1 MNTSIIQETSQVNRF
16 YAKVYSFV
24 GLGIGLSALVSALM
38 LTTFQATL
46 VQIMT
51 QGRFWITLVTFAE
64 LALVLVASN
73 MAAKNSPLAL
83 PMFLIYS
90 ALNGFTLSFVV
101 ALYTPGT
108 VLTAFLSSAGLFFA
122 MALIGFVTKKDLS
135 VMGRTL
141 TAVLVGLLLAMIV
154 NIFLASSAF
163 DYLISIAMVVVFSG
177 LIAWDNQK
185 IRQAYEVSRGQVATG
200 WIISMALVLYLD
212 FINLFLSLLRIFGK
226 ND

>member
-38 LTTFQATL
+38 LTAFQATL

-141 TAVLVGLLLAMIV
+141 TAVLVGLLIAMIV

-163 DYLISIAMVVVFSG
+163 DYLISIAMVLVFSG
-177 LIAWDNQK
+177 LIAGDNQK